1 MTTAVISVYLPLGDL
16 ITEILSKLKE
26 EEELKVTHMNV
37 KGNRKQKTLRDDLDE
52 IEEGLDLGQGSG
64 ALFGQKFIPPDE
76 LEVKKVSLKIE
87 MTTVFT
93 SNRETTKLNIS

>member
-1 MTTAVISVYLPLGDL
+1 
-16 ITEILSKLKE
+16 
-26 EEELKVTHMNV
+26 MNV

-76 LEVKKVSLKIE
+76 LEVKKDSLID
-87 MTTVFT
+87 
-93 SNRETTKLNIS
+93 